1 MYQGAVP
8 NVGRGAGRRS
18 SSSGRGGKRRRG
30 RGRKRASRRR
40 NPTPATWIL
49 LAGGTAV
56 VAGGG
61 IAYALYRRKKK
72 QGELPPVPTPGGG
85 GGGRP
90 SGGGSSGGGKVNAP
104 AFPYSTSEARE
115 VEDAWANAEAAEAVT
130 QSTGQTINQITDDAF
145 YEMYKIRKI
154 PAKSQQGSGWDPYI
168 QSWIRLE
175 GRVRYWVGQY
185 GGSVS

>member
-72 QGELPPVPTPGGG
+72 QGELPPVIPSGGG
-85 GGGRP
+85 GST
-90 SGGGSSGGGKVNAP
+90 SGGGSSGGSKVNAP
-104 AFPYSTSEARE
+104 SFPYSESEARE

-154 PAKSQQGSGWDPYI
+154 PKKSQQGSGWDPYI